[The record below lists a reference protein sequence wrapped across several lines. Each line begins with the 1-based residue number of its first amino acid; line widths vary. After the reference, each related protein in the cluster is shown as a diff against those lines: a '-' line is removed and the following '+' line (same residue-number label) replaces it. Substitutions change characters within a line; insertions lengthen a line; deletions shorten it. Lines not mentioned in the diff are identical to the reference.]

1 MWIMAHNDSMSNEM
15 TIWKEIWYNNIMFDD
30 EKKEE
35 ILVSQQIIIKYIN
48 KIRFHNYTGHK
59 GIL

>member
-15 TIWKEIWYNNIMFDD
+15 TIWKAIWYNNIVFDD